1 VKPKPPPRVLAPGAP
16 VKVVAAGDE
25 HEGQVGVVRAL
36 FNEDDDGL
44 DVCVKFKGDNEVYA
58 FSRDELSVVVP

>member
-1 VKPKPPPRVLAPGAP
+1 MVPGAP

-36 FNEDDDGL
+36 FNEDEDGL
-44 DVCVKFKGDNEVYA
+44 DVCVNFQGDNEVYA
-58 FSRDELSVVVP
+58 FSRDELSVVVPQPKAVAE